1 MNSIFLSKFVRR
13 SQIIAIFCF
22 LLAFVIVSI
31 PIIFSQPVRH
41 SYLLMIER
49 QIAKVTPPRF
59 VFVGDSLTAQG
70 NWGWMLARNPLS
82 AANLAEPG
90 ASINEVA
97 VQVTR
102 AGNYHAEVLLVMA
115 GTNDIVTYHHT
126 LEQIVCNYQ
135 FLLEKVPTQLQL
147 IVTLIPY
154 TSFPEYT
161 NNIRASNLE
170 IMRLSER
177 KGADII
183 DINSQLSNNGILDKD
198 LTVDGVHFNRRAYQ
212 IWSNEILKRIKQ

>member
-1 MNSIFLSKFVRR
+1 MRSDLSNKFPQR
-13 SQIIAIFCF
+13 SHIITIFCC
-22 LLAFVIVSI
+22 LLAFTIAFT

-41 SYLLMIER
+41 AYLRMIER

-82 AANLAEPG
+82 VANLAEPG

-102 AGNYHAEVLLVMA
+102 SRAYHAEFLLVMA

-126 LEQIVCNYQ
+126 LGQIISNYQ
-135 FLLEKVPTQLQL
+135 FLLEEVPAELQL

-154 TSFPEYT
+154 TSFVEYRD
-161 NNIRASNLE
+161 NIRIANSE
-170 IMRLSER
+170 IRRLSER

-183 DINSQLSNNGILDKD
+183 DINHRLSNNGILEKD
-198 LTVDGVHFNRRAYQ
+198 LTIDGVHFTQRAYQ
-212 IWSNEILKRIKQ
+212 IWSDEILKRIK